1 MSSIVPARVCSQK
14 HESELLLLFGRRPRL
29 MRGEPICADKS
40 GFCPDQGRN
49 AERMRMR
56 ILHMECDGYLE
67 HLR

>member
-40 GFCPDQGRN
+40 GFCPDQGRKIAVRGEN
-49 AERMRMR
+49 AHAHFAHGM
-56 ILHMECDGYLE
+56 
-67 HLR
+67 